1 MSKLGGIYLQ
11 NVNDRMLEEQLRSQ
25 IEIQLVEKL
34 LMWYRSMEPVYV
46 TECAFAYDLVIFAP
60 RVNDLRYNLQIW
72 KDVLGKYTMRIN
84 LLKLKVVVVSQNQKT
99 IDILIEITRLQHAKE
114 FKYLGVSKMG
124 LV

>member
-1 MSKLGGIYLQ
+1 M
-11 NVNDRMLEEQLRSQ
+11 
-25 IEIQLVEKL
+25 VEKL
-34 LMWYRSMEPVYV
+34 LMWYRNMEPVNV